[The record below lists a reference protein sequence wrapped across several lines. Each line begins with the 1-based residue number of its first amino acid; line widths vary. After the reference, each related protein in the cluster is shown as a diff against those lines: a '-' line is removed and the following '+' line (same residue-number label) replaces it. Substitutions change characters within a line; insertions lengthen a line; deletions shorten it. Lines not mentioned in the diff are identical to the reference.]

1 MNRLVGIVQAR
12 MASDRLPGKVLRP
25 AGGQTVLAR
34 VVRAARLSGALDDL
48 VVATTTEP
56 ADDAVVAECER
67 IGVAVHRGPSDD
79 VLTRF
84 VRALAAHPAAAV
96 ARFTADC
103 PLLDPEIVAIAARC
117 YHAVSDVD
125 YLSTAIVRTLP
136 RGLDVEIV
144 SAVALHRADA
154 AATGYHRAHVTSYVW
169 SNPDQFRVLGLNV
182 APDCSDLR
190 LTLDTQEDWALLE
203 AVILAMGEDPPSLAK
218 LVSWLDGH
226 PELASL
232 NAGVVQKVLEA
243 G

>member
-1 MNRLVGIVQAR
+1 VNRLLGIVQAR
-12 MASDRLPGKVLRP
+12 MASTRLPGKVLRA
-25 AGGQTVLAR
+25 AGGQTVLGR
-34 VVRAARLSGALDDL
+34 VVRAARLSGTLDDL

-56 ADDAVVAECER
+56 ADDAIVAECGR
-67 IGVAVHRGPSDD
+67 LQVPVHRGPSED

-84 VRALAAHPAAAV
+84 VEVLADHPAAAV

-103 PLLDPEIVAIAARC
+103 PLLDPEIMATVANC

-144 SAVALHRADA
+144 SAAALRRADVL
-154 AATGYHRAHVTSYVW
+154 ATGYHRAHVTSYLW
-169 SNPDQFRVLGLNV
+169 SNPEQFRVLGLNV

-190 LTLDTQEDWALLE
+190 LTLDTPEDWELLE
-203 AVILAMGEDPPSLAK
+203 AVILAMGEEPPTLAK
-218 LVSWLDGH
+218 LVAWLDGH
-226 PELASL
+226 PELVAR
-232 NAGVVQKVLEA
+232 NAGVVQKAVEA